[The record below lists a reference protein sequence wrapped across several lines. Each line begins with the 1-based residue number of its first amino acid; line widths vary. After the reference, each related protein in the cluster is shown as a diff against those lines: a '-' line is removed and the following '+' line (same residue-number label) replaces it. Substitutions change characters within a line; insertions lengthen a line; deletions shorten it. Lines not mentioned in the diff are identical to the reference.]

1 MVSFAAKAGGRIML
15 QTDHELLEAQVG
27 RRLRALGLTVATA
40 ESSTGGLI
48 AKRLTDIPGS
58 SDYVVGGVIAYAN
71 SVKRRLLNV
80 EEQTITEYGAVSGPV
95 AQQMADS
102 ARTLFRTDAAL
113 SVTGIA
119 GPTGATAT
127 KPLGLHFIGLST
139 ASGTWVRR
147 YVWDGDRAHNREAAA
162 DAALRLLL
170 DYLDGKL

>member
-1 MVSFAAKAGGRIML
+1 MP
-15 QTDHELLEAQVG
+15 QTDHGLLEVQVG
-27 RRLRALGLTVATA
+27 ERLRALGLTVATA

-48 AKRLTDIPGS
+48 TKRLTDIPGS
-58 SDYVVGGVIAYAN
+58 SDYVIGGVVAYAN
-71 SVKRRLLNV
+71 AIKQRLLNV
-80 EEQTITEYGAVSGPV
+80 EEQMLVEYGAVSQPV
-95 AQQMADS
+95 AQQMADGV
-102 ARTLFRTDAAL
+102 RTLFKTDVAL

-147 YVWDGDRAHNREAAA
+147 HVWDGDRAHNREAAA

-170 DYLDGKL
+170 DFLDGRL

>member
-1 MVSFAAKAGGRIML
+1 MP
-15 QTDHELLEAQVG
+15 QTGHERLEAQVG
-27 RRLRALGLTVATA
+27 QRLRALGLTVATA

-58 SDYVVGGVIAYAN
+58 SDYVIGGVVAYAN
-71 SVKRRLLNV
+71 VIKQRLLHV
-80 EEQTITEYGAVSGPV
+80 EEQTLIEYGAVSQPV
-95 AQQMADS
+95 AQQMADGVC
-102 ARTLFRTDAAL
+102 TLFRTDVAL
-113 SVTGIA
+113 SVSGIA

-127 KPLGLHFIGLST
+127 KPLGLHFVALST

-147 YVWDGDRAHNREAAA
+147 YVWEGDRAYNREAAA

>member
-1 MVSFAAKAGGRIML
+1 MPP
-15 QTDHELLEAQVG
+15 TDQGLLEAQVG
-27 RRLRALGLTVATA
+27 DRLRALGLTVATA

-48 AKRLTDIPGS
+48 TKRLTDIPGS
-58 SDYVVGGVIAYAN
+58 SDYVIGGVVAYAN
-71 SVKRRLLNV
+71 AIKQRLLNV
-80 EEQTITEYGAVSGPV
+80 EEHMLVEYGAVSQPV
-95 AQQMADS
+95 AQQMADGV
-102 ARTLFRTDAAL
+102 RTLLRTDVAL

-170 DYLDGKL
+170 DFLDGRL

>member
-1 MVSFAAKAGGRIML
+1 MPQK
-15 QTDHELLEAQVG
+15 DHELLEVQVG
-27 RRLRALGLTVATA
+27 ERLRARGLTVATA

-58 SDYVVGGVIAYAN
+58 SDYVIGGIIAYAN
-71 SVKRRLLNV
+71 AVKHRLLNV
-80 EEQTITEYGAVSGPV
+80 EEQVITEYGAVSQPV
-95 AQQMADS
+95 AQQMADN
-102 ARTLFRTDAAL
+102 ARTLFRADAAL

-119 GPTGATAT
+119 GPTGATPT

-162 DAALRLLL
+162 DAALQLLL
-170 DYLDGKL
+170 DYLDGRL

>member
-1 MVSFAAKAGGRIML
+1 MP
-15 QTDHELLEAQVG
+15 QTDHGLLEVQVG
-27 RRLRALGLTVATA
+27 ERLRALGLTVATA

-48 AKRLTDIPGS
+48 TKRLTDIPGS
-58 SDYVVGGVIAYAN
+58 SDYVIGGVIAYAN
-71 SVKRRLLNV
+71 AIKQRLLNV
-80 EEQTITEYGAVSGPV
+80 EEQMLVEYGAVSQPV
-95 AQQMADS
+95 AQQMADGV
-102 ARTLFRTDAAL
+102 RTLFRTDVAL

-170 DYLDGKL
+170 GYLDGRL